1 MSSILISMELE
12 EPLVAMIH
20 EIEVHEA
27 GILAWAKTLHNSTVC
42 LRVEDFQPYWY
53 DAQVNCIHL

>member
-1 MSSILISMELE
+1 VSSILISMELE

-27 GILAWAKTLHNSTVC
+27 GIVAWAKTLHNSTVC
-42 LRVEDFQPYWY
+42 LQVEDFQPYWY